1 MNALYNAG
9 IRLYSGVAHV
19 AGLASSEV
27 RHMLHGQAET
37 LERLGTFRRQIAPD
51 GFDLWIH
58 AASLGEFEQGR
69 PIIDALLAAR
79 PDAKILLSF
88 FSPSG
93 YEVRCDY
100 DPRVAVVY
108 MPFDLPGNVGKFI
121 DLASP
126 KMAIFVKYEFWG
138 NYLGELKQRNIP
150 TYIVSAIFRPG
161 QVFFRPWGGMFRNML
176 SCFDR
181 IFVQDEASRRLL
193 ASIGVLQTTVAGDT
207 RFDRVTA
214 VCRKRRDIKQMDIFK
229 SARPEAFTMVFGS
242 SWEKDEDIYIQSL
255 KKRPDVRAIIAPH
268 EFDKDRLAAMRR
280 RLGTDV
286 TMLFSDFERLV
297 KESPARAAE
306 VAEGL
311 RYLIVDSYGLLS
323 SLYRYA
329 DVAYIGGGFGVGIHN
344 INEAAVYGIPVI
356 FGPNYSK
363 FNEAVELTALGG
375 AFSIADAKGFEAI
388 LDRLTSDMPMRRSAG
403 VKAAEYIASKVGAT
417 PVIMKEIFNIQA

>member
-19 AGLASSEV
+19 AGLASSKV